1 MKNTLYITN
10 KTDQP
15 MIARI
20 CSDYTGGSIMTYE
33 LKPGPNEIAVKSLDK
48 GVYFIQLED
57 ANHDIFYKQKII
69 KD

>member
-1 MKNTLYITN
+1 
-10 KTDQP
+10 

-33 LKPGPNEIAVKSLDK
+33 LQPGINEIAVKSLDT

-57 ANHDIFYKQKII
+57 VNHDIFYKQKIV

>member
-1 MKNTLYITN
+1 
-10 KTDQP
+10 